1 MLKISKSFIFFTV
14 ILFFFGCGEDSNYN
28 ADGNLSKDSNTT
40 TPARTFHG
48 IVVDGYI
55 KNANICFDTNLDGVC
70 TPDEQTS
77 NTDTNGDYTL
87 NMLDNNASL
96 VQIIAADGKDTSTD
110 RAFHDTF
117 KTVLDYGALKENDT
131 VIVSPITDL
140 VANSFD
146 NSTNK
151 TLADLADAKS
161 VISTLLSLT
170 KTQLEEDPM
179 LDINIFTISQE
190 IQHTK
195 LLLEE
200 VIKKNLTNYDSTHI
214 QDEIKKQMIELNL
227 NMTNIL
233 EMLQVR
239 LSFSIPT
246 NEKDFV
252 IAQADALKKSLNS
265 LAKDTSLEISNL
277 NRLQKSL
284 DIKQQEAYQLIRDAN
299 ASSVL
304 KVVDINITN
313 ESLTQTIFNTTNA
326 ELDPNGCTS
335 STNNYHELTSYSIP
349 SFSQDT
355 TNYNKDSA
363 NGIGIKSMY
372 PANTDLSE
380 STVTLYYPSIS
391 STPSVD
397 ASDDIIIFADNYHI
411 LYDPAW
417 EKSTKQTIYVKT
429 PKDSQGL
436 YGCYRY
442 QLNSIHT
449 NDITPTKVFSYTEL
463 H

>member
-1 MLKISKSFIFFTV
+1 MFTSIV
-14 ILFFFGCGEDSNYN
+14 LLFAGCGVDSNYT
-28 ADGNLSKDSNTT
+28 ADTNLSHTSK
-40 TPARTFHG
+40 TFHG
-48 IVVDGYI
+48 TVVDGYI
-55 KNANICFDTNLDGVC
+55 KNASVCFDTNLDGVC
-70 TPDEQTS
+70 SLKEQTTS
-77 NTDTNGDYTL
+77 TNATGDYIFS
-87 NMLDNNASL
+87 MLDHNASL
-96 VQIIAADGKDTSTD
+96 VQIIATDGKDTSTN
-110 RAFHDTF
+110 RLFHDTF
-117 KTVLDYGALKENDT
+117 KTVFDYGALKENDS
-131 VIVSPITDL
+131 VIISPITDL
-140 VANSFD
+140 VANSFE
-146 NSTNK
+146 NSTDK

-161 VISTLLSLT
+161 IISTLLSLT
-170 KTQLEEDPM
+170 QTQLAQNPM
-179 LDINIFTISQE
+179 LSIDVFTISQE

-195 LLLEE
+195 LLLE
-200 VIKKNLTNYDSTHI
+200 VLIKKNLANYNSSHI

-227 NMTNIL
+227 NMSNIL

-239 LSFSIPT
+239 LNFSIPK

-265 LAKDTSLEISNL
+265 LAKDTSLNIDNL

-304 KVVDINITN
+304 NVVDINITN

-335 STNNYHELTSYSIP
+335 STNNYHEIQSYSIP
-349 SFSQDT
+349 TFNGDT
-355 TNYNKDSA
+355 ANYKKDVA
-363 NGIGIKSMY
+363 NGIGIRSNY
-372 PANTDLSE
+372 PANVDISQ

-397 ASDDIIIFADNYHI
+397 SSDDIIIFADNYHI

-417 EKSTKQTIYVKT
+417 AKSKKQTIYVKT

-442 QLNSIHT
+442 ILNST
-449 NDITPTKVFSYTEL
+449 SQRDITPTKVFSYTEL
-463 H
+463 N